1 MACMTWRATRDDR
14 SGCGLRMVNRI
25 ISLTVSDL
33 RRKSGIEKQAVKGQS
48 LQLKIGG
55 RRESKLL

>member
-1 MACMTWRATRDDR
+1 MWIED
-14 SGCGLRMVNRI
+14 GYKI